1 MMARAR
7 DVGELDCEAAFALAA
22 AQVVETRADELLERS
37 AGVLDIG
44 DIERVHDM
52 RVATRRLQAAL
63 AVFRKCFPR
72 EQRRAVL
79 KQVKAIADALGERRD
94 PDVSIETLERLADQ
108 AGIAD
113 RRGVDAL
120 IEHFRGEQEAANERL
135 APLVTEARLQG
146 LRSDLRRLTGGARE
160 LITAERS
167 PS

>member
-7 DVGELDCEAAFALAA
+7 DVGELDCEGAFALAA
-22 AQVVETRADELLERS
+22 ARVIEIRADEVLEHS
-37 AGVLDIG
+37 AGVLDVG

-72 EQRRAVL
+72 EQRRAAL
-79 KQVKAIADALGERRD
+79 KQVKALADALGERRD
-94 PDVSIETLERLADQ
+94 PDVSIETLERLAGQ

-120 IEHFRGEQEAANERL
+120 IEHFKREQEAANERL
-135 APLVTEARLQG
+135 GPFVTEARLQG
-146 LRSDLRRLTGGARE
+146 LRADLRQLTRAARE
-160 LITAERS
+160 LVGVERS

>member
-1 MMARAR
+1 MMVRAR
-7 DVGELDCEAAFALAA
+7 EVGELDCEGAFALAA
-22 AQVVETRADELLERS
+22 AQVIDTRADEVLEHS
-37 AGVLDIG
+37 VGVLDVG

-63 AVFRKCFPR
+63 TVFRKCFPR
-72 EQRRAVL
+72 ERRRAAL
-79 KQVKAIADALGERRD
+79 KQVKALADALGERRD

-120 IEHFRGEQEAANERL
+120 IEHFKREQEAANVRL
-135 APLVTEARLQG
+135 RPFVTEARLQG
-146 LRSDLRRLTGGARE
+146 LRADLRQLTSEARE
-160 LITAERS
+160 LIAAERP